1 MSQGKEQNKKDQV
14 GSRVLNAI
22 ERAGNKLPHP
32 VALFMIFSVI
42 VMVVSFLVAKSGT
55 SGVNPSTGDTVTA
68 VNILSKEGLQGF
80 LGSITGNFQGY
91 PPLGLV
97 LVVMFGA
104 GLADKTGLMTA
115 TIKQAVLRAPDN
127 LVTAIIVFLG
137 INAVAVGDAGF
148 VVLPPLAAAVYYAL
162 GRHPLAG
169 LYTAFAS
176 VAGGF
181 AASIMVQM
189 GDVVA
194 ASFTVP
200 AAQMIDPTYSAG
212 PAMNYYFMII
222 STFIILPAGVW
233 VNNKIIEPRLGEYK
247 GGSNT
252 EDDEM
257 RKDLTDVEKK
267 ALGKAGITVLIII
280 AIIVALSIG
289 EGAFMK
295 DPETGSLLTGNAALM
310 TGIVP
315 LVTIL
320 FLIPALVYGIGIGL
334 IKSDKDVV
342 RLMSQ
347 SISEMG
353 GYIVLAFS
361 AAQFLALFK
370 TSNLGPLLAI
380 KGSEFLEGIGLTG
393 FGAVLALILLTAL
406 INMFIGSAGAKWG
419 ILAPIFVPMFM
430 LIGLDPAL
438 TQAAYRIGDSIT
450 NCISPLN
457 AYMAMM
463 ISFAQKYQKD
473 AGFGTL
479 IANLLPFS
487 VTFFIV
493 WVIVLA
499 VFMFFNIPLG
509 PGGGIFI

>member
-1 MSQGKEQNKKDQV
+1 MSQGKGQNKTNQG
-14 GSRVLNAI
+14 GSKVLNAI
-22 ERAGNKLPHP
+22 ERAGNKLPDP
-32 VALFMIFSVI
+32 VSLFMIFSVT
-42 VMVVSFLVAKSGT
+42 VMIVSFLVAKAGS
-55 SGVNPSTGDTVTA
+55 SGVNPSTGETVTA

-80 LGSITGNFQGY
+80 LSSITGNFQGY

-127 LVTAIIVFLG
+127 LVTAMIVFLG

-181 AASIMVQM
+181 AASMMVQM
-189 GDVVA
+189 GDVIA

-200 AAQMIDPTYSAG
+200 AAQMIDATYNAG

-222 STFIILPAGVW
+222 STFFILPAGVW

-247 GGSNT
+247 GGSDA
-252 EDDEM
+252 EGDEM
-257 RKDLTDVEKK
+257 SKELSDVEKK

-280 AIIVALSIG
+280 AIVVALSIG
-289 EGAFMK
+289 EGAFMA
-295 DPETGSLLTGNAALM
+295 DPETGSLLTGNATLM
-310 TGIVP
+310 SAIVP
-315 LVTIL
+315 LVTII

-334 IKSDKDVV
+334 IKSDKDAV
-342 RLMSQ
+342 RLISQ

-361 AAQFLALFK
+361 ASQFLALFK

-380 KGSEFLEGIGLTG
+380 KGSEFLEGVGFTG
-393 FGAVLALILLTAL
+393 FGALVGLILLTAA
-406 INMFIGSAGAKWG
+406 INMFIGSAGAKWAM
-419 ILAPIFVPMFM
+419 LAPIFVPMFM
-430 LIGLDPAL
+430 LIGLNPAA

-487 VTFFIV
+487 ATFFVV
-493 WVIVLA
+493 WTIALA
-499 VFMFFNIPLG
+499 VFYFFNLPLG
-509 PGGGIFI
+509 PGGFIFM